1 MNKSVL
7 IIEDDKSIQKFLSMA
22 LTKEGYEVFTS
33 ENGIDGISTFY
44 NYSPDLILL
53 DLGLPDFDGSKVLE
67 ALRET
72 SDIPIIIISA
82 RDRENEK
89 ISALDSGADDYIVK
103 PFGVGEVLARIRAA
117 LRRYS
122 PKDAAEKEFTLDYL
136 TVDFNR
142 RLVFVHGKEVHFTP
156 LEYKML
162 CVMIE
167 YRGKVMTHKN
177 IQDKVWDTPT
187 NDEYQTLRV
196 FIANIRRKIED
207 DGSNPRYIITEI
219 GVGYRFADT

>member
-122 PKDAAEKEFTLDYL
+122 PKDAAE
-136 TVDFNR
+136 R
-142 RLVFVHGKEVHFTP
+142 R
-156 LEYKML
+156 
-162 CVMIE
+162 
-167 YRGKVMTHKN
+167 N
-177 IQDKVWDTPT
+177 
-187 NDEYQTLRV
+187 LRWT
-196 FIANIRRKIED
+196 IL
-207 DGSNPRYIITEI
+207 P
-219 GVGYRFADT
+219 